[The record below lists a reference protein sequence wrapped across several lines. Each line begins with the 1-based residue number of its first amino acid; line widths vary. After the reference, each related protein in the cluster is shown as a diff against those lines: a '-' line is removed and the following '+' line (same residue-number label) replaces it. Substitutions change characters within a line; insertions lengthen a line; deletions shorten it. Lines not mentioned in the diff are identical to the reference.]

1 MFALF
6 QVVDDELQF
15 VINQYGRVSTLAIPS
30 HKVSDGEWHNVTVTV
45 SGKWIHKIFSRC
57 SKILNP
63 SCLPQG
69 KQSRSRSDCF

>member
-15 VINQYGRVSTLAIPS
+15 VINQYGRVSTLKIPS
-30 HKVSDGEWHNVTVTV
+30 YKVSDGEWHNVTVTV
-45 SGKWIHKIFSRC
+45 SGRCIHEIYSRC
-57 SKILNP
+57 SKILNT

-69 KQSRSRSDCF
+69 KQGIS